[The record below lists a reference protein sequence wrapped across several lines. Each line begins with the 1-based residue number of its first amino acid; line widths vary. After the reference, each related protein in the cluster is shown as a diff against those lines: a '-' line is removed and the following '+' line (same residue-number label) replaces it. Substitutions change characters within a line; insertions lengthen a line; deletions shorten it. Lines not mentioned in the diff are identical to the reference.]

1 MRPDDV
7 LRDTSRGRPGEAA
20 GNGMPG
26 SMNPPRRSLYTKPFI
41 LAAAANFLF
50 FANLN
55 AYTLL
60 PLYIQQLGGR
70 EGQIG
75 MIMAMYSVAAIL
87 CQLGVGPLVDRF
99 GRKPFIVLGATL
111 VTTVSTTFLFSTQ
124 LAWHFYLLRFLQG
137 MAFAGFMTSNLTL
150 LADLAPASRRAEA
163 VGVFG
168 VSGLV
173 TIALAPAIGEVIL
186 RAYGFRML
194 FAGTVLLGV
203 GTLAV
208 CLATE
213 VPRPMAVESPR
224 PLGAG
229 FWRGFTPVML
239 SGFQFGLAN
248 SIVFVFLPPFARYV
262 GLPRIA
268 PFYIVYTLMAVAVR
282 FLGGRLAD
290 QLERRQVIL
299 PSLIGLSVGVL
310 LFSTLRSTWML
321 VLIAFINGTAH
332 GFVYPATS
340 AMAFDRAPSG
350 ARGRALAMF
359 NTAVLAGVTTGAVG
373 FGWFAELVGYR
384 AGFVALGLALA
395 VGAGVF
401 WRKR

>member
-1 MRPDDV
+1 MTASDQ
-7 LRDTSRGRPGEAA
+7 
-20 GNGMPG
+20 
-26 SMNPPRRSLYTKPFI
+26 SLYTRPFI
-41 LAAAANFLF
+41 LAAVANFLF
-50 FANLN
+50 FSNLN

-75 MIMAMYSVAAIL
+75 TIMAMYSVAAIL
-87 CQLGVGPLVDRF
+87 CQLGAGPLIDRF
-99 GRKPFIVLGATL
+99 GRKPFILLGAILTIGVS
-111 VTTVSTTFLFSTQ
+111 VTFVFSAQ
-124 LAWHFYLLRFLQG
+124 LGWHFYLLRFLQG
-137 MAFAGFMTSNLTL
+137 AAFAAFMTSNLTL
-150 LADLAPASRRAEA
+150 LADLAPAGRRAEA

-173 TIALAPAIGEVIL
+173 TIALGPAIGEMVL
-186 RAYGFRML
+186 RGYGFRVL
-194 FAGTVLLGV
+194 FAGTVLLGI

-213 VPRPMAVESPR
+213 VPAPMAVEAPR
-224 PLGAG
+224 RLGPE
-229 FWRGFTPVML
+229 FWRTFMPVIV
-239 SGFQFGLAN
+239 SSFQFGLAN

-290 QLERRQVIL
+290 RLERRQVIL
-299 PSLIGLSVGVL
+299 PSLIGLSIGVL
-310 LFSTLRSTWML
+310 LFSVLQSTWML

-350 ARGRALAMF
+350 ARGRALAVF

-373 FGWFAELVGYR
+373 FGWFVELVGYR
-384 AGFVALGLALA
+384 PGFVALGLVLAL
-395 VGAGVF
+395 GAGVF

>member
-1 MRPDDV
+1 MTASDQ
-7 LRDTSRGRPGEAA
+7 
-20 GNGMPG
+20 
-26 SMNPPRRSLYTKPFI
+26 SLYTKPFI
-41 LAAAANFLF
+41 LAAVANFLF
-50 FANLN
+50 FSNLN

-75 MIMAMYSVAAIL
+75 TIMAMYSVAAIL
-87 CQLGVGPLVDRF
+87 CQLGAGPLIDRF
-99 GRKPFIVLGATL
+99 GRKPFILLGAILTIGVS
-111 VTTVSTTFLFSTQ
+111 VTFVFSAQ
-124 LAWHFYLLRFLQG
+124 LGWHFYLLRFLQG
-137 MAFAGFMTSNLTL
+137 AAFAAFMTSNLTL
-150 LADLAPASRRAEA
+150 LADLAPAGRRAEA

-173 TIALAPAIGEVIL
+173 TIALAPAIGEMVL
-186 RAYGFRML
+186 RGYGFRVL

-213 VPRPMAVESPR
+213 VPAPMAVEAPR
-224 PLGAG
+224 RLGPG
-229 FWRGFTPVML
+229 FWRTFMPVIV
-239 SGFQFGLAN
+239 SSFQFGLAN

-290 QLERRQVIL
+290 RLERRQVIL
-299 PSLIGLSVGVL
+299 PSMIGLSIGVL
-310 LFSTLRSTWML
+310 LFSVLQSTWML

-350 ARGRALAMF
+350 ARGRALAVF
-359 NTAVLAGVTTGAVG
+359 NTAVLAGVTTGAIG
-373 FGWFAELVGYR
+373 FGWFVELVGYR
-384 AGFVALGLALA
+384 PGFVALGLVLAL
-395 VGAGVF
+395 GAGVF

>member
-1 MRPDDV
+1 MTASDQ
-7 LRDTSRGRPGEAA
+7 
-20 GNGMPG
+20 
-26 SMNPPRRSLYTKPFI
+26 SLYTKPFI
-41 LAAAANFLF
+41 LAAVANFLF
-50 FANLN
+50 FSNLN

-75 MIMAMYSVAAIL
+75 TIMAMYSVAAIL
-87 CQLGVGPLVDRF
+87 CQLGAGPLIDRF
-99 GRKPFIVLGATL
+99 GRKPFILLGAIL
-111 VTTVSTTFLFSTQ
+111 AIGVSVTFVFSAQ
-124 LAWHFYLLRFLQG
+124 LGWHFYLLRFLQG
-137 MAFAGFMTSNLTL
+137 AAFAAFMTSNLTL
-150 LADLAPASRRAEA
+150 LADLAPAGRRAEA

-173 TIALAPAIGEVIL
+173 TIALAPAIGEMVL
-186 RAYGFRML
+186 RGYGFRVL

-213 VPRPMAVESPR
+213 VPAPMAVEAPR
-224 PLGAG
+224 RLGPG
-229 FWRGFTPVML
+229 FWRTFMPVIV
-239 SGFQFGLAN
+239 SSFQFGLAN

-290 QLERRQVIL
+290 RLERRQVIL
-299 PSLIGLSVGVL
+299 PSMIGLSIGVL
-310 LFSTLRSTWML
+310 LFSVLQSTWML

-350 ARGRALAMF
+350 ARGRALAVF
-359 NTAVLAGVTTGAVG
+359 NTAVLAGVTTGAIG
-373 FGWFAELVGYR
+373 FGWFVELVGYR
-384 AGFVALGLALA
+384 PGFVALGLVLAL
-395 VGAGVF
+395 GAGVF